1 MVVFFIFANSSRIL
15 CTLVTGGNVKE
26 LQMVN
31 ARCKVSVMNVREFN
45 F

>member
-1 MVVFFIFANSSRIL
+1 MVVFFIFANSLRIL
-15 CTLVTGGNVKE
+15 CTLE